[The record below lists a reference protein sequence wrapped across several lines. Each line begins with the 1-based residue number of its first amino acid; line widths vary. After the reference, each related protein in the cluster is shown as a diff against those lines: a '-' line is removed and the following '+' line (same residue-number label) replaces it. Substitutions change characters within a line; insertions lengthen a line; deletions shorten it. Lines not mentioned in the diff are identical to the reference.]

1 MRRLGIFAFFAFLMS
16 MCFLKI
22 DDGDGGGGD
31 GGDGDIFDE
40 ELDDTTPPPPKDGDK
55 KDGDGQKEEKK
66 PPAKDTKPDPD
77 KMLLEEIRQ
86 ERALNEITKDLK
98 KEYGDFDMEKVISKL
113 KEMEKENPGSGNKLF
128 NKAGIELVH
137 LKYFANQEAEG
148 EFDGKGGRGT
158 KAPTKQDLIAKINKG
173 EASDD
178 ERQSFFAEYA

>member
-1 MRRLGIFAFFAFLMS
+1 MRRLGTFAFFAFLMS

-22 DDGDGGGGD
+22 DGGDGGGGD
-31 GGDGDIFDE
+31 GDIFDKD
-40 ELDDTTPPPPKDGDK
+40 LDDEGDTPPANDGDK
-55 KDGDGQKEEKK
+55 KDGDGKKEETK

-77 KMLLEEIRQ
+77 KMLLDEIRQ

-98 KEYGDFDMEKVISKL
+98 KEHGDFDMEKVISKL

>member
-22 DDGDGGGGD
+22 DDGEGA

-40 ELDDTTPPPPKDGDK
+40 ELDDTTPPPAKDDK
-55 KDGDGQKEEKK
+55 KGGDDKKPDDK
-66 PPAKDTKPDPD
+66 PPAKETKPDPD

-98 KEYGDFDMEKVISKL
+98 KEHGDFDMEKVIAKL

-148 EFDGKGGRGT
+148 EFDGNGGRGA
-158 KAPTKQDLIAKINKG
+158 KAPTDDELIDKINSGK
-173 EASDD
+173 ASIAD
-178 ERQSFFAEYA
+178 ELAFYKQYM